1 MFWNEEAECMSKEK
15 KEELQLERL
24 QKTVKHAYDKDCL
37 QFLARIS
44 LKCTHPPEQL
54 ENQQ

>member
-24 QKTVKHAYDKDCL
+24 QKTVKHAYDKILKKFHLL
-37 QFLARIS
+37 QKAI
-44 LKCTHPPEQL
+44 
-54 ENQQ
+54 